1 MYIYNRAVAN
11 FERGKQTLNPKLL
24 ESAKYELMFLAGEFK
39 HDSSIAKL
47 KEIDAFYAETI
58 TNYKELIE
66 STKPKQDTLL
76 LASYYKRALT
86 LAPDFSEAK
95 EFLKANESIIK
106 RLLQENLEK
115 ASAALKA
122 KNYARAQRYYTRV
135 LAYDYDNME
144 AQNGLAEATRLR
156 RQLNLQQSEVPKT
169 GEQQK
174 TKTLSDAEKEQ
185 LYQAAKAAFEA
196 KEYLKAR
203 ELWLAI
209 GDRRYKDVSDYLQRT
224 VEKIEALRLED

>member
-1 MYIYNRAVAN
+1 
-11 FERGKQTLNPKLL
+11 
-24 ESAKYELMFLAGEFK
+24 
-39 HDSSIAKL
+39 
-47 KEIDAFYAETI
+47 
-58 TNYKELIE
+58 
-66 STKPKQDTLL
+66 
-76 LASYYKRALT
+76 
-86 LAPDFSEAK
+86 
-95 EFLKANESIIK
+95 
-106 RLLQENLEK
+106 
-115 ASAALKA
+115 
-122 KNYARAQRYYTRV
+122 
-135 LAYDYDNME
+135 ME